1 MKKSHA
7 TLDSGM
13 NFPAALDS
21 RFGSW
26 STTEGRLGAQRNDG
40 MRGEQLSGEGRVTT
54 EPNRTRS
61 SRSLG
66 RMVDVREIIPFYG
79 HTIHLNSGE

>member
-1 MKKSHA
+1 MVVA
-7 TLDSGM
+7 
-13 NFPAALDS
+13 
-21 RFGSW
+21 
-26 STTEGRLGAQRNDG
+26 TEGRLGAQCNDG

-54 EPNRTRS
+54 EPSRTQS

-79 HTIHLNSGE
+79 RTIHLNSGE